1 MKAKIFSYRVDDV
14 KLKVVNDNLKI
25 SKPFNREAILAQLK
39 DAIKDEKFKIDE
51 NSLDYKIV
59 DEQLYI
65 EGLVV
70 ENQEPK
76 SIGFTSGKYI

>member
-1 MKAKIFSYRVDDV
+1 MKAKIFSYKVDNV
-14 KLKVVNDNLKI
+14 KLEVVNDNLKI
-25 SKPFNREAILAQLK
+25 SKSFNRKAVIEQLK

-59 DEQLYI
+59 DGQLYI
-65 EGLVV
+65 EGLTV

-76 SIGFTSGKYI
+76 SIGFTSGK

>member
-1 MKAKIFSYRVDDV
+1 MKAKIFSYKVDSV
-14 KLKVVNDNLKI
+14 KLEVVNDNLKI
-25 SKPFNREAILAQLK
+25 SKYFDREAIITQLK
-39 DAIKDEKFKIDE
+39 DAIKDANFKVDE

-65 EGLVV
+65 EGLIV

-76 SIGFTSGKYI
+76 SIGFTRGK

>member
-1 MKAKIFSYRVDDV
+1 MKAKIFSYKVDSV

-25 SKPFNREAILAQLK
+25 SKPFNREAILTQLK
-39 DAIKDEKFKIDE
+39 DAIKDANFKVDE

-59 DEQLYI
+59 DGQLYI
-65 EGLVV
+65 EGLIV

-76 SIGFTSGKYI
+76 SIGFTRGK

>member
-1 MKAKIFSYRVDDV
+1 MKAKIFSYKVDDV
-14 KLKVVNDNLKI
+14 KLETVNDNLKT
-25 SKPFNREAILAQLK
+25 SKSFDRKAIITQLK
-39 DAIKDEKFKIDE
+39 EAIKDENFKVDE

-59 DEQLYI
+59 DGQLYI

-76 SIGFTSGKYI
+76 SIGFTSGK

>member
-1 MKAKIFSYRVDDV
+1 MKAKIFSYKVDSV
-14 KLKVVNDNLKI
+14 KLEVVNDNLKI
-25 SKPFNREAILAQLK
+25 SKSFSRKAIIAQLK

-59 DEQLYI
+59 DGQLYI

-76 SIGFTSGKYI
+76 SIGFTSGK

>member
-1 MKAKIFSYRVDDV
+1 MKAKIFSYKVDSV

-25 SKPFNREAILAQLK
+25 SKPFNREAILTQLK

-59 DEQLYI
+59 DDDLYI
-65 EGLVV
+65 EGLLV

-76 SIGFTSGKYI
+76 SIGFTSGK

>member
-1 MKAKIFSYRVDDV
+1 MKAKIFSYKVDSV
-14 KLKVVNDNLKI
+14 KLEVVNDNLKI
-25 SKPFNREAILAQLK
+25 SKSFDREAIITQLK
-39 DAIKDEKFKIDE
+39 DAIKDEKFKVDE

-65 EGLVV
+65 EGLAV

-76 SIGFTSGKYI
+76 SIGFTSGK

>member
-1 MKAKIFSYRVDDV
+1 MKAKIFSYKVDGV
-14 KLKVVNDNLKI
+14 KLEVVDDNLKI
-25 SKPFNREAILAQLK
+25 SKSFSRRAIIAQVK

-59 DEQLYI
+59 DGQLYI

-76 SIGFTSGKYI
+76 SIGFTSGK

>member
-1 MKAKIFSYRVDDV
+1 MKAKIFSYKVDGV
-14 KLKVVNDNLKI
+14 KLEVVDDNLKI
-25 SKPFNREAILAQLK
+25 SKSFSRKAIIAQVK

-59 DEQLYI
+59 DGQLYI

-76 SIGFTSGKYI
+76 SIGFTSGK

>member
-1 MKAKIFSYRVDDV
+1 MKAKIFSYKVDDV

-25 SKPFNREAILAQLK
+25 SKSFDREAIITQLK
-39 DAIKDEKFKIDE
+39 DAIKDANFKVDE

-59 DEQLYI
+59 DGQLYI
-65 EGLVV
+65 EGLIV

-76 SIGFTSGKYI
+76 SIGFTRGK

>member
-1 MKAKIFSYRVDDV
+1 MKAKIFSYKVDSV

-65 EGLVV
+65 EGLMV
-70 ENQEPK
+70 ENHEPK
-76 SIGFTSGKYI
+76 SIGFTSGK